1 MFITPINRL
10 DSISDLNAIS
20 NKTATD
26 KSTKSSDFRN
36 IFNQVI
42 DNVKE
47 SEETLSNEQYLFVT
61 GQSQDTHSLEIAAT
75 KAQISVDLLIAI
87 RNKALDSYNELMRI
101 NL

>member
-10 DSISDLNAIS
+10 DSISDLS
-20 NKTATD
+20 SLSSEKTTG
-26 KSTKSSDFRN
+26 KSGDFRN
-36 IFNQVI
+36 IFNQVV

-47 SEETLSNEQYLFVT
+47 SEENLANEQYKFLT
-61 GQSQDTHSLEIAAT
+61 GQSQDTHSVEIAAT

-87 RNKALDSYNELMRI
+87 RNKALDSYNELMRM

>member
-10 DSISDLNAIS
+10 DSISDLNSANSKTVSS
-20 NKTATD
+20 N
-26 KSTKSSDFRN
+26 SDFRN
-36 IFNQVI
+36 IFNQVVN
-42 DNVKE
+42 NVKE
-47 SEETLSNEQYLFVT
+47 TEENLANEQYLFAT

-75 KAQISVDLLIAI
+75 KAQISVDLLVAV

>member
-10 DSISDLNAIS
+10 DSISDLNAVS
-20 NKTATD
+20 NKTTTD
-26 KSTKSSDFRN
+26 KSTKGSDFRN